1 MLGDHSD
8 LHPPTLNP
16 PHRHDRLRP
25 PFAGSSRRILRARTL
40 RSLNPGHGRDGMI
53 QRSRGIV
60 GALSLTLVLFG
71 CSSPSTPPP
80 AEVPAKPVLA
90 PEPVV
95 NHSPSD
101 AQPGQKIAH
110 GELIL
115 DVDDARRQLNAQ
127 HHSYKVL
134 ETRRVPGSFQ
144 KPAMTDI
151 KDFALSKSDLD
162 VINPGPGE
170 YVHVMEGQRHGYDNL
185 TIGITYTAPG
195 GAPPMH
201 SHKGEEA
208 HVLLKGQKV
217 LYALGDKLFVK
228 EGPYIVNIPPGVPH
242 SFQNLDDEV
251 AELVVIFPTNVWE
264 YDVLDFFPFTT
275 PEAKAMAEKARQEK
289 AQAQTK

>member
-1 MLGDHSD
+1 M
-8 LHPPTLNP
+8 
-16 PHRHDRLRP
+16 
-25 PFAGSSRRILRARTL
+25 
-40 RSLNPGHGRDGMI
+40 MI
-53 QRSRGIV
+53 QRLPEIF
-60 GALSLTLVLFG
+60 GALSLALVLLG
-71 CSSPSTPPP
+71 CSPAPAPPP
-80 AEVPAKPVLA
+80 AEVETKPPLP

-95 NHSPSD
+95 NHSPSG
-101 AQPGQKIAH
+101 AQPGQRIEH

-115 DVDDARRQLNAQ
+115 DVGQARRQLNAQ

-134 ETRRVPGSFQ
+134 ETRRVPGPFQ
-144 KPAMTDI
+144 RPTMTDV

-201 SHKGEEA
+201 THKGEES
-208 HVLLKGQKV
+208 HVLLNGQKV

-242 SFQNLDDEV
+242 SFQNLDDQV
-251 AELVVIFPTNVWE
+251 AELVVIFPSNVWE
-264 YDVLDFFPFTT
+264 YDVLDYFPFST
-275 PEAKAMAEKARQEK
+275 PAAKAMAEEARRAK
-289 AQAQTK
+289 AQSRVK

>member
-1 MLGDHSD
+1 
-8 LHPPTLNP
+8 
-16 PHRHDRLRP
+16 
-25 PFAGSSRRILRARTL
+25 
-40 RSLNPGHGRDGMI
+40 MI
-53 QRSRGIV
+53 QRSREIV
-60 GALSLTLVLFG
+60 GALSFAVVLVA
-71 CSSPSTPPP
+71 CSPSSAPPS
-80 AEVPAKPVLA
+80 ANIKTKPVLL

-101 AQPGQKIAH
+101 AQPGQKIQH

-115 DVDDARRQLNAQ
+115 DVDEAKRQLNAQ

-134 ETRRVPGSFQ
+134 ETRRVPGPFQ
-144 KPAMTDI
+144 PPAMKDV

-201 SHKGEEA
+201 THKGEES
-208 HVLLKGQKV
+208 HVLLKGQKI

-242 SFQNLDDEV
+242 SFQNLDNEV
-251 AELVVIFPTNVWE
+251 AELVVIFPSNVWE
-264 YDVLDFFPFTT
+264 YDVLDYFPFNT
-275 PEAKAMAEKARQEK
+275 PEAKAMAEEARRSK
-289 AQAQTK
+289 AQSHGK

>member
-1 MLGDHSD
+1 MRESVREIVLALG
-8 LHPPTLNP
+8 L
-16 PHRHDRLRP
+16 
-25 PFAGSSRRILRARTL
+25 A
-40 RSLNPGHGRDGMI
+40 
-53 QRSRGIV
+53 
-60 GALSLTLVLFG
+60 LVLGG
-71 CSSPSTPPP
+71 CSRAPEPPP
-80 AEVPAKPVLA
+80 AEARTKPVLP

-101 AQPGQKIAH
+101 AQPGQRIEH

-115 DVDDARRQLNAQ
+115 DVDEARRKLNAQ
-127 HHSYKVL
+127 HHSHKVL

-144 KPAMTDI
+144 RPAMTDVR
-151 KDFALSKSDLD
+151 DFALSKGDLD

-201 SHKGEEA
+201 THKGEEA

-217 LYALGDKLFVK
+217 LYALGEKLFVK
-228 EGPYIVNIPPGVPH
+228 EGPYIINIPPGVPH

-251 AELVVIFPTNVWE
+251 AELVVIFPSNIWE
-264 YDVLDFFPFTT
+264 YDVLDYFPFST
-275 PEAKAMAEKARQEK
+275 PEGKAMAEEARRAK
-289 AQAQTK
+289 AQSQPR